1 LFTRPNYY
9 NVAFKLRATQEIDIV
24 EVLGSFGR
32 RAGSA
37 LSLAGFD
44 PDSSL
49 SFICR
54 LKEKP
59 QTTNINFQL
68 AVIFT
73 DNFNKRLL
81 RIINYSISTTNDIIT
96 MYKNLDVDV
105 LTKITVQKSIALLQS
120 VGCNATRK
128 ELYNRLI
135 NVLYLYRQ
143 QNSQPSSELVLPEAI
158 KYYPLYLASLFKTT
172 VRIILNQLLRNNKNS
187 EHINNSIGL
196 INRLMRE
203 PIYSSIKFLY
213 PKLYRID
220 DITADTQEIVERLNI
235 NSEIALVRMLID

>member
-1 LFTRPNYY
+1 MCIR
-9 NVAFKLRATQEIDIV
+9 
-24 EVLGSFGR
+24 
-32 RAGSA
+32 
-37 LSLAGFD
+37 
-44 PDSSL
+44 DS
-49 SFICR
+49 
-54 LKEKP
+54 
-59 QTTNINFQL
+59 
-68 AVIFT
+68 
-73 DNFNKRLL
+73 
-81 RIINYSISTTNDIIT
+81 
-96 MYKNLDVDV
+96 
-105 LTKITVQKSIALLQS
+105 
-120 VGCNATRK
+120 
-128 ELYNRLI
+128 
-135 NVLYLYRQ
+135 LYRQ